1 MPPKSQLAASN
12 AIILTKQTPFNMAA
26 NKNFAYITDLHYE
39 HRLWLNELKF
49 YKEELEILENRLG
62 EIISKNTANEVEAG
76 VESFQ
81 NRFDLQRD
89 HISDLKHRTKK
100 HEQFLTQYAK
110 DHPIAVDHVHFT
122 DHADIREQF
131 ERFRELYQEM
141 KQEFNRFA
149 VKWM

>member
-1 MPPKSQLAASN
+1 MASN
-12 AIILTKQTPFNMAA
+12 QA
-26 NKNFAYITDLHYE
+26 KNFAFISDLHYE

-49 YKEELEILENRLG
+49 YKEELGILHERLG
-62 EIISKNTANEVEAG
+62 EIVSRNTNNELEAG

-81 NRFDLQRD
+81 NRFDLQRE
-89 HISDLKHRTKK
+89 HISELKHRIKK
-100 HEQFLTQYAK
+100 HESFLTDYAK

-122 DHADIREQF
+122 DHTDIRENF

-141 KQEFNRFA
+141 KHDFNRFA